1 MIVITGTI
9 RIPKGSLQNALPAMT
24 AMIEASRNESG
35 CLSYSYSLDVLD
47 DGLIHV
53 NEAWKSDAALAAHFD
68 TPHLKHWRS
77 QFAELGITERNLVK
91 LTIAESQPV

>member
-1 MIVITGTI
+1 MIVVTGTI
-9 RIPKGSLQNALPAMT
+9 RIPSGSLASALPAMA
-24 AMIEASRNESG
+24 AMIDASRNEPG

-53 NEAWKSDAALAAHFD
+53 NEAWQSDEALAAHFE
-68 TPHLKHWRS
+68 TTHLKHWRN
-77 QFAELGITERNLVK
+77 QFAKLGISERNLVK